1 MKRQNTQRNAAE
13 TRLTLR
19 NKSEATM
26 LWQVVVLYSCQSQVK
41 KFATGI
47 HVRKEDWNEA
57 KQEVRAGA
65 VDDVTGANTHLKSVK
80 GKLDGIIRQFM
91 QEQGEKPTLAQ
102 LEAAYGK
109 DKPKAEAKAA
119 TTAVIGALAD
129 YMEAR
134 RSEIQPNSLKAYA
147 ALHQNLCLYKQAK
160 GKEWHLH
167 TLTVQEIEA
176 FQSWLIAAKGFYNTT
191 VERRIIALKKF
202 LEAHAEHVSF
212 DYRTLRPLHKVKA
225 ARNFHPV
232 TLTPE
237 ELEGIRQLPLDHI
250 PRLEKVRDL
259 FLLQTWTGL
268 RFSDV
273 IRLAPEHIKSTKDG
287 YRVRIDINKTG
298 DYSDVPLFPV
308 AAEVLAKYSGQAPVI
323 SNQKF
328 NKFIKEVMALGAE
341 VIPSL
346 NEELSQF
353 HHEGNRKVSVKS
365 PKHCWISSHTCRRT
379 FITLNI
385 QLGTPQHYV
394 MKWSN
399 HSDPRSFRKY
409 QNALQGESD
418 AATKLL
424 ASYASKVHVHDSGQ
438 QVAGQ

>member
-1 MKRQNTQRNAAE
+1 MKRRNTQRNAAE

-19 NKSEATM
+19 NQSAATG
-26 LWQVVVLYSCQSQVK
+26 LWQVVVLYSYKGQVK
-41 KFATGI
+41 KFVTGI
-47 HVRKEDWNEA
+47 HVPEAYWNDT

-65 VDDVTGANTHLKSVK
+65 VDDVAAANAHLKSVK
-80 GKLDGIIRQFM
+80 GKLDAIVRQYI
-91 QEQGEKPTLAQ
+91 QDQGEKPTLAQ
-102 LEAAYGK
+102 LEAAYSK
-109 DKPKAEAKAA
+109 DKPQQEAEVG
-119 TTAVIGALAD
+119 TSAVARALLD

-134 RSEIQPNSLKAYA
+134 RSEIQPNSMKAYA
-147 ALHQNLCLYKQAK
+147 ALYQNLSGYQQAT
-160 GKEWHLH
+160 GKEWHLDS
-167 TLTVQEIEA
+167 LTVKEIES
-176 FQSWLIAAKGFYNTT
+176 FQKWLIDTKGFYNTT

-202 LEAHAEHVSF
+202 LEAHAERLIL
-212 DYRTLRPLHKVKA
+212 DYRALRPMHKVKA

-237 ELEGIRQLPLDHI
+237 ELEGIRQLPLGHI

-273 IRLAPEHIKSTKDG
+273 VRLAPEHVKATKDG
-287 YRVRIDINKTG
+287 YRVRVDINKTG

-308 AAEVLAKYSGQAPVI
+308 AAEVLDKYNGHAPTI

-353 HHEGNRKVSVKS
+353 HHEGNRKISVKN
-365 PKHCWISSHTCRRT
+365 PKFCWISSHTCRRT

-409 QNALQGESD
+409 QNALQGEAD
-418 AATKLL
+418 AARALI
-424 ASYASKVHVHDSGQ
+424 ASYTGRAVT
-438 QVAGQ
+438 

>member
-19 NKSEATM
+19 NQSAATG
-26 LWQVVVLYSCQSQVK
+26 LWQVVVLYSYKGQVK

-47 HVRKEDWNEA
+47 HVPEAYWNEV
-57 KQEVRAGA
+57 KQEVRADA
-65 VDDVTGANTHLKSVK
+65 LDDVAGANIHLKSVK
-80 GKLDGIIRQFM
+80 AKLDAIIRQFV

-102 LEAAYGK
+102 LEAVYSK
-109 DKPKAEAKAA
+109 DKPKEEAKAV

-134 RSEIQPNSLKAYA
+134 RNEIQPNSMKAYA
-147 ALHQNLCLYKQAK
+147 ALYQNLCLYKQAK

-176 FQSWLIAAKGFYNTT
+176 FQSWLISAKGFYNTT

-202 LEAHAEHVSF
+202 LEAHAAHVSI
-212 DYRTLRPLHKVKA
+212 DYRALRPLHKVKA
-225 ARNFHPV
+225 ARNYHPV

-237 ELEGIRQLPLDHI
+237 ELEGIRQLQLGHC

-273 IRLAPEHIKSTKDG
+273 VRLSPEHVKATKDG
-287 YRVRIDINKTG
+287 YRVRVDINKTG

-308 AAEVLAKYSGQAPVI
+308 AADMLDKYNGHAPTI

-365 PKHCWISSHTCRRT
+365 PKFCWISSHTCRRT

-399 HSDPRSFRKY
+399 HTDPRSFRKY
-409 QNALQGESD
+409 QNALQGESN
-418 AATKLL
+418 AALTLIAAYNKT
-424 ASYASKVHVHDSGQ
+424 AHMSH
-438 QVAGQ
+438 

>member
-19 NKSEATM
+19 NKSAATG
-26 LWQVVVLYSCQSQVK
+26 LWQVVVLYSHKSLVK

-47 HVRKEDWNEA
+47 HVPLEYWNEA
-57 KQEVRAGA
+57 KQEVRAGG
-65 VDDVTGANTHLKSVK
+65 VDDVAGANGHLKTVK
-80 GKLDGIIRQFM
+80 AKLDTIIRRHI

-102 LEAAYGK
+102 LEAVYSK
-109 DKPKAEAKAA
+109 DKPKAESKVS
-119 TTAVIGALAD
+119 TTAVIEALAA
-129 YMEAR
+129 YMER
-134 RSEIQPNSLKAYA
+134 RKSEIQPNSLKAYA
-147 ALHQNLCLYKQAK
+147 ALYQNLGLYKEMT
-160 GKEWHLH
+160 GKEWQLK
-167 TLTVQEIEA
+167 TLTVQEVDA
-176 FQSWLIAAKGFYNTT
+176 FQAWLTSRGFYNTT

-202 LEAHAEHVSF
+202 LEAHAEHVTI
-212 DYRTLRPLHKVKA
+212 DYRALRPKHKVKT
-225 ARNFHPV
+225 ARNYHPV

-237 ELEGIRQLPLDHI
+237 ELESIRQLPLQHL
-250 PRLEKVRDL
+250 PRLERVRDL

-268 RFSDV
+268 RFSDIV
-273 IRLAPEHIKSTKDG
+273 RLSPEHIKSTKDG

-308 AAEVLAKYSGQAPVI
+308 AAEMLAKYGGHALVI

-328 NKFIKEVMALGAE
+328 NKFIKEVMVLASEL
-341 VIPSL
+341 IPSL
-346 NEELSQF
+346 NEEVSQF
-353 HHEGNRKVSVKS
+353 HHEGNRKVTVKK
-365 PKHCWISSHTCRRT
+365 PKFAWISSHTCRRT

-399 HSDPRSFRKY
+399 HVDPRSFRKY

-418 AATKLL
+418 AAKSLL
-424 ASYASKVHVHDSGQ
+424 TAYQAKVSTC
-438 QVAGQ
+438 